1 MADDDLERLLRE
13 IERNT
18 GAPVQPAPSRS
29 VESTKAAS
37 PGGRLAFAGIA
48 AVTLGGATW
57 FLGLLM
63 PFVGATS
70 AGIGGAVAAGVTAL
84 IAGPPRWF
92 SS

>member
-18 GAPVQPAPSRS
+18 GAPVQPAPSKS
-29 VESTKAAS
+29 VESSPKVA

-48 AVTLGGATW
+48 AVALGGGTW
-57 FLGLLM
+57 VFGLLM
-63 PFVGATS
+63 PFVSATS
-70 AGIGGAVAAGVTAL
+70 AGIGGAVAAGITAL